1 MNNNI
6 YSVITGTG
14 SYIPEMLVKNEDF
27 LKNIFYDISGVK
39 ITKPNLEIID
49 KFLAITT
56 IAERR
61 YVSDDLVTSDIAYF
75 AAEEAVKSAGINKE
89 ELNHIIVAHN
99 FGDVRYDNRQ
109 LDMVPSLAAR
119 VKFKL
124 GIENPETVAYD
135 LPFGC
140 PGWLQGLIQ
149 ADYYIKSGDDK
160 KILVIGAE
168 VLSRVSDPHDRD
180 SMLYSD
186 GAGAVVVEAV
196 SSNEP
201 VGILAHK
208 TRSDTLEYSQML
220 YMGKSYNKDNG
231 QYYYLKMN
239 GRKLYQYA
247 LERVPQA
254 IKSALDKSGTHISE
268 IKKILIHQANGKM
281 DDAILQ
287 RLYALYDIHELPEKI
302 MPMT

>member
-61 YVSDDLVTSDIAYF
+61 YVSDDHVTSDIAYF

-124 GIENPETVAYD
+124 GIEIPETVAYD

-168 VLSRVSDPHDRD
+168 VL
-180 SMLYSD
+180 
-186 GAGAVVVEAV
+186 
-196 SSNEP
+196 
-201 VGILAHK
+201 
-208 TRSDTLEYSQML
+208 
-220 YMGKSYNKDNG
+220 
-231 QYYYLKMN
+231 
-239 GRKLYQYA
+239 
-247 LERVPQA
+247 
-254 IKSALDKSGTHISE
+254 
-268 IKKILIHQANGKM
+268 
-281 DDAILQ
+281 
-287 RLYALYDIHELPEKI
+287 
-302 MPMT
+302 